1 MIGLDDDIDGKIDCN
16 EEEEDIIA
24 VGLRVRSKE
33 GCVLVLKE
41 GCVVGV
47 VGVIV
52 GLKDGPVGTIDGTL
66 VGRLVRM

>member
-1 MIGLDDDIDGKIDCN
+1 MIGLDVIDGQIDLN
-16 EEEEDIIA
+16 GEEEDITA
-24 VGLRVRSKE
+24 VGIILRSKE
-33 GCVLVLKE
+33 GCIVDLKE

-52 GLKDGPVGTIDGTL
+52 GLKDGPVGTIDGIL